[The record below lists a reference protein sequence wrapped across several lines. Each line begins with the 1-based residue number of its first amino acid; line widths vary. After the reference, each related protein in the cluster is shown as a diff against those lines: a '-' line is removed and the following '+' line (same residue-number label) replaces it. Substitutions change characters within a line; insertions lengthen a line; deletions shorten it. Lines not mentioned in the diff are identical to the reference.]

1 MLCFDYGMCF
11 CLTAAPGICSAFSFK
26 CNNND
31 CVNKVNAECDR
42 IKDCSD
48 NSDEEYCSKW
58 FLIQFTRGI

>member
-48 NSDEEYCSKW
+48 NSDEEYCSK
-58 FLIQFTRGI
+58 